1 LNGLNGVKTKILRD
15 KQESSDLNAI
25 NHRCRGLAE
34 KICKTHAIV
43 LAKLIKLKVRSEKE
57 LRLDLDERI

>member
-1 LNGLNGVKTKILRD
+1 MSKTRLG
-15 KQESSDLNAI
+15 DLVAI
-25 NHRCRGLAE
+25 NYRCQGLAE

-43 LAKLIKLKVRSEKE
+43 LAKLIKLRVRSEKG